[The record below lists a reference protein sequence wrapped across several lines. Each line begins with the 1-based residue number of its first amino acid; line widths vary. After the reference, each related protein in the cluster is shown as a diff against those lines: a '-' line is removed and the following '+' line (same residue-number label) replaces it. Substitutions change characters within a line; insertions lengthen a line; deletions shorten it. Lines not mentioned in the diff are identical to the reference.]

1 MGELYNLS
9 PKLPKNVRQI
19 GERDQ
24 IVKLYVE
31 DYVNTYLRRL
41 YPAGGEDLRCGLLL
55 GSTEEDEG
63 APCIFIDGALEMEGV
78 SCGGEKVELTDQAWK
93 KAYRD
98 MEEMFPKRNVQG
110 WFLCGAPG
118 SQLSPLNYWKI
129 HSKHFPGKNMIM
141 YLNSGLEGE
150 EALYIASE
158 DGFYKLRGYSI
169 YYERNQMMQDYMISR
184 KDVKRVDAGVNDTVI
199 RDFRRKMEER
209 KEEAEDRR
217 STVNVLGGICGA
229 LSVAVLA
236 GGIVMFNNYGKM
248 KEMES
253 VLVSVLPAGS
263 SLLEDYGLG
272 GEPELVLETGTT
284 VLPETMEGE
293 TGESLTAGNGANGG
307 EVLSE
312 NGAETVWAGTG
323 PEGSE
328 SGSGA
333 ADAGTAG
340 AGNAGHGTEIAGT
353 SAGAGGTGNGT
364 GAAGT
369 GTGAADRSGTGAV
382 NNETGMEST
391 KTPGGTG
398 TGETGA
404 KTNTSGTGT
413 VKPAET
419 GADTAN
425 QAAGTSGTGESRA
438 SGDGSSKTAAAGSS
452 DTAALNSSAGADSAL
467 SPAAGTSS
475 ANSAPSADSGRSEDS
490 VPASALPE
498 ADIPSL
504 EEADEQMTAIGEQLA
519 SASTHVVQEGE
530 TLYGICLEKYHNLKR
545 VDEICRLNGLE
556 DVNKIKAGQKL
567 ILP

>member
-1 MGELYNLS
+1 MGELYNPY
-9 PKLPKNVRQI
+9 PKLPKNIRQI

-293 TGESLTAGNGANGG
+293 TGESLTAGNGTNGR
-307 EVLSE
+307 EILSE
-312 NGAETVWAGTG
+312 NGAETVWAGTE

-340 AGNAGHGTEIAGT
+340 AGSAGH
-353 SAGAGGTGNGT
+353 GT

-369 GTGAADRSGTGAV
+369 GTGAADRSGTGAA

-425 QAAGTSGTGESRA
+425 QTAGTSGTGENRA
-438 SGDGSSKTAAAGSS
+438 SGDESSKTAAAGSS